1 MKRIKNMTELRLFR
15 QKLRYQE
22 ILIEKDLANSTAGLT
37 RHFTNGLKDFAFDF
51 GSRIILSLF
60 RDKKQKKKSGKEE

>member
-22 ILIEKDLANSTAGLT
+22 MLIEKDFISLT
-37 RHFTNGLKDFAFDF
+37 TSLTEHFTSGLKDFAFDF
-51 GSRIILSLF
+51 GKRFIWWLF
-60 RDKKQKKKSGKEE
+60 SNKKQKKKSKKKK

>member
-1 MKRIKNMTELRLFR
+1 MTELRLFR

-22 ILIEKDLANSTAGLT
+22 MLIEKDFISSTTGIT
-37 RHFTNGLKDFAFDF
+37 EHFTNGIKDFAFDF

-60 RDKKQKKKSGKEE
+60 GNKKQKKKSEKKK